1 MKSKNNILKIAL
13 DLSWL
18 KFIWALWVIPIVFIV
33 YNILRYFIEEEKF
46 IQQGFLP
53 FVYGPTKI
61 FMLVLG
67 IISVSGFLT
76 FYVKQ
81 GIPRKDYFYGQ
92 TISAVIVSF
101 SIMLVGF
108 FIALVEKEFV
118 SGIHIETYLG
128 QDPSW
133 ILLYFIY
140 SVNVVGY
147 FVVGWLIGAGFY
159 RFGVLIGMAYIA
171 LAILI
176 LSIMDRFWV
185 FELKELFGKLLFFN
199 GVEFP
204 VVLSF
209 IGTILLIL
217 MVLWMNRVTLK
228 KVAVKMK

>member
-1 MKSKNNILKIAL
+1 MKSKNSILKIAV

-18 KFIWALWVIPIVFIV
+18 KFTWALWVIPIVFIV
-33 YNILRYFIEEEKF
+33 YNILRYFIGEEKF

-61 FMLVLG
+61 FMLVVG

-92 TISAVIVSF
+92 AISAVIVSF
-101 SIMLVGF
+101 SMMLIGF
-108 FIALVEKEFV
+108 LIALVEKEFV
-118 SGIHIETYLG
+118 LGIHIDSYLG

-133 ILLYFIY
+133 LLLYFIY
-140 SVNVVGY
+140 SLNVVGY
-147 FVVGWLIGAGFY
+147 FVAGWLIGAGFY

-171 LAILI
+171 LAVLI
-176 LSIMDRFWV
+176 LSIIDRFWE
-185 FELKELFGKLLFFN
+185 FELKDLFGKILFFN
-199 GVEFP
+199 GVEFS
-204 VVLSF
+204 VFLSF
-209 IGTILLIL
+209 LGTILLIL
-217 MVLWMNRVTLK
+217 LVLWINRITLK